1 MIIIKYMFMDN
12 KYHLLYS
19 LLFMME
25 DYKINILFPNY
36 KKYRLYMMSFSEY
49 HKINNVYMNYIKL
62 FNHIYYHL

>member
-1 MIIIKYMFMDN
+1 MFINN
-12 KYHLLYS
+12 KYQLLYS
-19 LLFMME
+19 LLFIME